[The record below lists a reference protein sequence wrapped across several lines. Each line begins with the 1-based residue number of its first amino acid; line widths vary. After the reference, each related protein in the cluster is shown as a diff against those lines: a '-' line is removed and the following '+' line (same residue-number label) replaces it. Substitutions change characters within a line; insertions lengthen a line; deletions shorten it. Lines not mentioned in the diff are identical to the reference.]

1 MVNTIGDASIKKHD
15 NALNVIP
22 QNNQVLCRMLTSN
35 FRESTTAGLIC
46 KVPDIQTYEVLDI
59 SKNFDN
65 SKLGLKIG
73 DVIVC
78 NSTGTFLEDPSLDE
92 KLYLFPGS
100 SIAAKICN

>member
-1 MVNTIGDASIKKHD
+1 MVNTISDSRIKKHD

-35 FRESTTAGLIC
+35 LRESTTGLIC
-46 KVPDIQTYEVLDI
+46 KVPDIQTYEVLAI

-65 SKLGLKIG
+65 RKLGLKIG
-73 DVIVC
+73 DVVVC
-78 NSTGTFLEDPSLDE
+78 NSTGTSLEDPVLEE
-92 KLYLFPGS
+92 KLYLFSDS

>member
-1 MVNTIGDASIKKHD
+1 MVNTIGDSSVKKHD

-35 FRESTTAGLIC
+35 SRESSTSIIC
-46 KVPDIQTYEVLDI
+46 KVPDIQTYEVLEI

-65 SKLGLKIG
+65 SQLGLKIG

-78 NSTGTFLEDPSLDE
+78 NSTGTSLEDPSLDE

>member
-1 MVNTIGDASIKKHD
+1 MVNTIDDSSVKKHD

-35 FRESTTAGLIC
+35 FRESSTGIIC

-78 NSTGTFLEDPSLDE
+78 NSTGTSLEDPFLDE

-100 SIAAKICN
+100 SIAAKICD

>member
-1 MVNTIGDASIKKHD
+1 MVNTIDDSSVKKHN

-35 FRESTTAGLIC
+35 FRESSTGIIC

-78 NSTGTFLEDPSLDE
+78 NSTGTSLEDPFLDE

-100 SIAAKICN
+100 SIAAKICD

>member
-1 MVNTIGDASIKKHD
+1 MVNTIDDSSVKKHD

-35 FRESTTAGLIC
+35 FRESSTGIIC

-78 NSTGTFLEDPSLDE
+78 NSTGTSLEDPSLDE

-100 SIAAKICN
+100 SIAAKICD

>member
-1 MVNTIGDASIKKHD
+1 MVNTIDDSSVKKYD

-35 FRESTTAGLIC
+35 FRESRTGIIC
-46 KVPDIQTYEVLDI
+46 KVPDIQTYEVLEI

-65 SKLGLKIG
+65 SQLGLKIG

-78 NSTGTFLEDPSLDE
+78 NSTGTSLEDPSLDE
-92 KLYLFPGS
+92 KLYLFPNSG
-100 SIAAKICN
+100 IAAKICN

>member
-1 MVNTIGDASIKKHD
+1 MVNTIDDSSVKKHD

-35 FRESTTAGLIC
+35 FRESSIGIIC

-78 NSTGTFLEDPSLDE
+78 NSTGTSLEDPFLDE

-100 SIAAKICN
+100 SIAAKICD

>member
-1 MVNTIGDASIKKHD
+1 MVNTIDDSSVKKYD

-35 FRESTTAGLIC
+35 FRESRTGIIC
-46 KVPDIQTYEVLDI
+46 KVPDIQTYEVLEI

-65 SKLGLKIG
+65 SQLGLKIG

-78 NSTGTFLEDPSLDE
+78 NSTGTSLEDPSLDE
-92 KLYLFPGS
+92 KLYLFPNRG
-100 SIAAKICN
+100 IAAKICN